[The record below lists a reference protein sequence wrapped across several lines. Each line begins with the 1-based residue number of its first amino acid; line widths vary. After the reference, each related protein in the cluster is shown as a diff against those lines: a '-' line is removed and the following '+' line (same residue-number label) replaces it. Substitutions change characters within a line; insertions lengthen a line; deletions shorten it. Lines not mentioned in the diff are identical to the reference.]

1 MENEM
6 ISQKEQDYIAERGE
20 EIFKIVSDQ
29 KLTQEVV
36 TLINDICPTNV
47 KENSNS
53 LQNDL
58 GMDSLG
64 LIMLLTMIEDTF
76 EIELDESDMDPFAL
90 RTVQDVIDLVA
101 KYCHDQTLEVTD
113 G

>member
-29 KLTQEVV
+29 KLTQAVV

-76 EIELDESDMDPFAL
+76 EIELDESDMNPFAL
-90 RTVQDVIDLVA
+90 QTVQDVIDLVT
-101 KYCHDQTLEVTD
+101 KYTD
-113 G
+113 GQKEESDE